1 MSEIYTGMDLGTN
14 SIKIVVAEKI
24 NDKFH
29 VLAAVSSPSK
39 GIKNG
44 FIEDNKS
51 AIASIKVALK
61 KVEETL
67 GFKIMKV
74 IACIPTT
81 NCCMDIVTG
90 SVAIVNYN
98 EITGT
103 DVSNVLLESL
113 KNQDFSERELVTA
126 MPIHFTIDGN
136 TNVKD
141 PKGMKGSTLE
151 VRAVVST
158 VPKEELYHLLEVL
171 KQSGVETVDIAFN
184 SVGDYY
190 TIKNRKYDDLVG
202 AIINIGESTTSVS
215 VFNKGIMI
223 KNGILPVGSNNV
235 DKDITYAFKSKSE
248 DSRKIKETFA
258 LALSS
263 YADEEEIYT
272 LHFDKDTTKEVN
284 QVTAS
289 KVVEARV
296 REILK
301 LAKNDIKNL
310 TNREIRYII
319 VTGGLTELSGFSYL
333 VEQEYGFVAK
343 VCDNQMMG
351 VRHNEFS
358 SCYGIVKYFD
368 DKLQLRGKQ
377 YEMISKENQQALQT
391 MDSSLSKENLLH
403 KVFGH
408 FFEH

>member
-44 FIEDNKS
+44 LIEDNKS

-90 SVAIVNYN
+90 SVAIVDYN

-136 TNVKD
+136 ANVKD

-223 KNGILPVGSNNV
+223 KNSILPVGSNNV

-272 LHFDKDTTKEVN
+272 LHFDKDTIKEVN

-391 MDSSLSKENLLH
+391 MDSSLSKENLLR

>member
-1 MSEIYTGMDLGTN
+1 MGDIYTGIDLGTN
-14 SIKIVVAEKI
+14 SIKIVVSKKI
-24 NDKFH
+24 HDKFQ
-29 VLAAVSSPSK
+29 VLASVESPSK

-44 FIEDNKS
+44 FIEDAKS
-51 AIASIKVALK
+51 AVTSIKTALK
-61 KVEETL
+61 KVEELL
-67 GFKIMKV
+67 GFKIVKV
-74 IACIPTT
+74 IACIPTM
-81 NCCMDIVTG
+81 NCAMDIVTG
-90 SVAIVNYN
+90 SVAIVDYN

-113 KNQDFSERELVTA
+113 KNQDFTERELVTA

-141 PKGMKGSTLE
+141 PKGFKGSTLE

-158 VPKEELYHLLEVL
+158 VPKEELYHILEAL
-171 KQSGVETVDIAFN
+171 KQSGVETVDIAFS

-190 TIKNRKYDDLVG
+190 TIKNRKYDELVG
-202 AIINIGESTTSVS
+202 AIINIGEATTSVS

-223 KNGILPVGSNNV
+223 KNSILPVGSNNV
-235 DKDITYAFKSKSE
+235 DKDLSYAFKSKME
-248 DSRKIKETFA
+248 ESRKIKETFA

-263 YADEEEIYT
+263 YADEEEVYT
-272 LHFDKDTTKEVN
+272 FYLDKDTPKEVN

-289 KVVEARV
+289 KVVEARI

-301 LAKNDIKNL
+301 LAKNNIKNL

-343 VCDNQMMG
+343 VCNNETMG

-358 SCYGIVKYFD
+358 SCYGIIKYFD

-377 YEMISKENQQALQT
+377 YDMISKENQEALVT
-391 MDSSLSKENLLH
+391 VDASLSKENLLR

>member
-44 FIEDNKS
+44 LIEDNKS

-61 KVEETL
+61 KVEEAL

-223 KNGILPVGSNNV
+223 KNSILPVGSNNV